1 MAATLFQQRTS
12 EILAQ
17 YRRGCDEIM
26 GDHDGHLEP
35 EAFARYDGLARDTV
49 RLLREAKTECV
60 REEARSADEIL
71 GEGRRDEHVDLGYSS
86 VKLEID
92 LAIDEVLSDKMRFR
106 APRSAPAP
114 NEVTAGSAGLDVGE
128 DAEEHANA
136 VGDQP
141 LLERLE
147 KLVEL
152 QEFGVLTG
160 AEFESLKASLL
171 EEDE

>member
-1 MAATLFQQRTS
+1 
-12 EILAQ
+12 
-17 YRRGCDEIM
+17 M
-26 GDHDGHLEP
+26 GDHDGHLDP
-35 EAFARYDGLARDTV
+35 KAFARYDGLARDTV

-106 APRSAPAP
+106 APPQAPVAA
-114 NEVTAGSAGLDVGE
+114 EDAIDQEVGE
-128 DAEEHANA
+128 TAEAL
-136 VGDQP
+136 GGRR
-141 LLERLE
+141 LLDKLE
-147 KLVEL
+147 KLIEL
-152 QEFGVLTG
+152 RDLGVLSDR
-160 AEFESLKASLL
+160 EFESVKASLL